1 MRIRL
6 KVPIPCVIIICG
18 VIAIVTTMSQW
29 LTSRHAVAEKTVS
42 PSFHRPVSEPLRPIV
57 IDGIFGRKRQMG
69 MYSVLLPG
77 GLGNSKTYK
86 ASLSSLRWLKLV
98 QNKDGSWGSPSNS
111 LMVTGLAALSYLYM
125 EEMPADSP
133 EFGETV
139 MSALEYL
146 VSDIGKVE
154 QNSKLPNDLG
164 VPIATTAL
172 SEFYRKIWNPNVKA
186 AAEKGLKVIIA
197 QQCLSD
203 AIAYGS
209 DASFSNRIAMVGWNS
224 IALETGLKARLLTG
238 SGMLR
243 DASAIE
249 KARLDSFTN
258 IIMQIQPKWVGMTP
272 ATANSII
279 PPIGGLKSVEKGDEM
294 LCHFLFLSTH
304 RALNIGDNFW
314 RKWFDRMWPS
324 FVDGQFITPSEEP
337 GTKCNCYFC
346 STGMFGKGLDEPY
359 RRCDGRF
366 AEIGHWIGHDTHA
379 DSIIADTCLAILNLT
394 MANYKFHFNFRI
406 DEVQLPEESAEA
418 DVEVDFGI

>member
-6 KVPIPCVIIICG
+6 KVLIPCVIIICG
-18 VIAIVTTMSQW
+18 VITIVTTMSHSP
-29 LTSRHAVAEKTVS
+29 TSRHAVTEKTVY
-42 PSFHRPVSEPLRPIV
+42 PSFHRPIDEPLPPIV

-86 ASLSSLRWLKLV
+86 ASLSGLRWLKLV

-125 EEMPADSP
+125 EEMPADSQ

-146 VSDIGKVE
+146 VNGIGKVE

-186 AAEKGLKVIIA
+186 AAEKGLEIIIA
-197 QQCLSD
+197 RQCSGD

-209 DASFSNRIAMVGWNS
+209 DASFSNRIAMAGWNS
-224 IALETGLKARLLTG
+224 IALETGLKARLLAG

-243 DASAIE
+243 DANAIE
-249 KARLDSFTN
+249 QAKFESFTN
-258 IIMQIQPKWVGMTP
+258 FFMQIQPKWVGMAP
-272 ATANSII
+272 APANNIS
-279 PPIGGLKSVEKGDEM
+279 PFIGGINGDEM
-294 LCHFLFLSTH
+294 LCHILFLSTH

-314 RKWFDRMWPS
+314 QKWFDRMWPS
-324 FVDGQFITPSEEP
+324 FVYGQFITPSEES
-337 GTKCNCYFC
+337 GTKCNCHFC
-346 STGMFGKGLDEPY
+346 NTGMFGKGLDEPY

-366 AEIGHWIGHDTHA
+366 AEIGHWIGLDTHA
-379 DSIIADTCLAILNLT
+379 DSIIADTCLAILGLT

-406 DEVQLPEESAEA
+406 DEVQLPEESAEG